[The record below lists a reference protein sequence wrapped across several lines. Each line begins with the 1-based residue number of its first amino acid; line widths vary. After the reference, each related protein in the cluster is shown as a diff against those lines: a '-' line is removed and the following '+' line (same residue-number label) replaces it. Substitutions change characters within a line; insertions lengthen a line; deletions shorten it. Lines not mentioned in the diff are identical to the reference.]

1 MEIVYTQTALK
12 EKRKE
17 LKNKSLKIGFV
28 PTMGALHAGH
38 LQLIKQ
44 ARKEND
50 IVICSIFVNPIQF
63 NNPTDLERYPRD
75 TEKDMELINDYC
87 DMVFIPSVEEMYP
100 SPPTETYHF
109 GTLETVMEG
118 LHRPGHFN
126 GVAVV
131 VKRFFDMVQPDTAY
145 FGKKDF
151 QQLAIIR
158 KLVAD
163 YHLNIDIQAVD
174 TVRETD
180 GLAMSSRNKLLS
192 PQARSLAPF
201 IWQTLQQA
209 KKLKNEKNPH
219 QIKEWIEGEFNKNNF
234 FTLEYAQLVNA
245 QTLEEVNQYSQAE
258 NIVACVAVWLDNVR
272 LIDNIIIV

>member
-131 VKRFFDMVQPDTAY
+131 VKRFFDIVQPDTAY